1 MTTTSILTLDS
12 VTLVLPDGRP
22 LFTNLTQTFDTTRTG
37 LVGRNGVGKSLLG
50 QLLAGRRS
58 PSSGTCQRLGRVH
71 LVDQQVIDTSKTV
84 ADLAQMGPLIAAL
97 ERIALGSVEAADFD
111 TVGERWDAPERLRA
125 HLHRH
130 GLGHLDLQRPV
141 HTLSGGQAMGV
152 ALIGAWLSEADYLIL
167 DEPTNHLD
175 DHGRT
180 QWLAMMQT
188 WNRGLLVI
196 SHDRSLLEHMDC
208 ILELSSLGLKAYGG
222 NFSHYQSRKRCE
234 TTQAVQQL
242 AHLKRSQQQQ
252 ARAQLQQ
259 RQALDKAQARAGRKA
274 KGVNQAKILVDHQ
287 QQGGQAT
294 LGKQRRRH
302 RAAGQQL
309 IDRVRDAAQ
318 AVERAC
324 EITVHT
330 PTLEPNVQRQVVL
343 LQALRLAHGTQVPI
357 DLSLRQG
364 QRCALT
370 GVNGSGKSTLLKMIA
385 GQLPAPAG
393 NLKVTD
399 ETALLDQ
406 HCSVLSADMS
416 ALEHVQ
422 QANLALDQSH
432 VRMLL
437 AQLGLDAAR
446 VALPSRLLSGGERM
460 KAALAAILY
469 RRRPVELLLL
479 DEPGNHLD
487 LPSLKALQKMLEQF
501 TGALMIASHDQV
513 LLDALRLDCSLRLDG
528 PGIKW

>member
-22 LFTNLTQTFDTTRTG
+22 LFTDLTQTFDTTRTG

-58 PSSGTCQRLGRVH
+58 PSSGTCQRMGRVH

-130 GLGHLDLQRPV
+130 GLGELDLQRPV

-152 ALIGAWLSEADYLIL
+152 ALIGAWLSEADFLIL

-222 NFSHYQSRKRCE
+222 NFSHYQALKRCE

-259 RQALDKAQARAGRKA
+259 RQALDKAQARAGRGA
-274 KGVNQAKILVDHQ
+274 
-287 QQGGQAT
+287 
-294 LGKQRRRH
+294 RP
-302 RAAGQQL
+302 RA
-309 IDRVRDAAQ
+309 
-318 AVERAC
+318 
-324 EITVHT
+324 
-330 PTLEPNVQRQVVL
+330 
-343 LQALRLAHGTQVPI
+343 
-357 DLSLRQG
+357 
-364 QRCALT
+364 
-370 GVNGSGKSTLLKMIA
+370 
-385 GQLPAPAG
+385 
-393 NLKVTD
+393 
-399 ETALLDQ
+399 
-406 HCSVLSADMS
+406 
-416 ALEHVQ
+416 
-422 QANLALDQSH
+422 
-432 VRMLL
+432 
-437 AQLGLDAAR
+437 
-446 VALPSRLLSGGERM
+446 
-460 KAALAAILY
+460 
-469 RRRPVELLLL
+469 
-479 DEPGNHLD
+479 
-487 LPSLKALQKMLEQF
+487 
-501 TGALMIASHDQV
+501 
-513 LLDALRLDCSLRLDG
+513 
-528 PGIKW
+528 

>member
-22 LFTNLTQTFDTTRTG
+22 LFTDLTQTFDSTRTG

-50 QLLAGRRS
+50 QLLAGRRL
-58 PSSGTCQRLGRVH
+58 PSSGTCRRFGRVH

-97 ERIALGSVEAADFD
+97 ERIQMGSLEAADFD

-130 GLGHLDLQRPV
+130 GLGHLELQRPV
-141 HTLSGGQAMGV
+141 HTLSGGQAMRV
-152 ALIGAWLSEADYLIL
+152 ALMGAWLSEADFLIL

-175 DHGRT
+175 DHGRS

-196 SHDRSLLEHMDC
+196 SHDRSLLDHMDG

-222 NFSHYQSRKRCE
+222 NFSHYHAQKRCE
-234 TTQAVQQL
+234 TTQATQQL
-242 AHLKRSQQQQ
+242 EYLKRSQQQQ
-252 ARAQLQQ
+252 ARALLQQ

-274 KGVNQAKILVDHQ
+274 KHVNQAKILVDHR
-287 QQGGQAT
+287 QQGSQAT

-302 RAAGQQL
+302 REAEQRL
-309 IDRVRDAAQ
+309 TDRVREAAQ
-318 AVERAC
+318 AVESAC
-324 EITVHT
+324 EITVHA
-330 PTLEPNVQRQVVL
+330 PTLEPSVQRQVLVL
-343 LQALRLAHGTQVPI
+343 QTLRLPHGTSVPI
-357 DLSLRQG
+357 EFSLRQG

-393 NLKVTD
+393 NLLVAG

-406 HCSVLSADMS
+406 HCSVLSADVS

-422 QANLALDQSH
+422 QANLALDPSRA
-432 VRMLL
+432 RMLL

-446 VALPSRLLSGGERM
+446 VVLPSRLLSGGERM

-487 LPSLKALQKMLEQF
+487 LPSLQALERMLEKF
-501 TGALMIASHDQV
+501 TGALIIASHDQV
-513 LLDALRLDCSLRLDG
+513 LLDALELDRYLHLAQPHAKS
-528 PGIKW
+528 